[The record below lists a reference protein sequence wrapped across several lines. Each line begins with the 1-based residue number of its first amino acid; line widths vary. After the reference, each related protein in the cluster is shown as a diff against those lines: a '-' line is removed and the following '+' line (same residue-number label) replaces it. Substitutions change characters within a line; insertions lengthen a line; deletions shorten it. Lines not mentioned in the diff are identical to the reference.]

1 MNKALPESFQPYVG
15 LSSVFAADES
25 TESRLPEDS
34 RLQPIDAAVEAQL
47 RAMLE
52 AETFERLI
60 LEAVRPEVVDRNVLA
75 PSRFHVLRDEITER
89 LENRLRHTR
98 DADEAAELQAAVTIL
113 RQRARE
119 HELGE
124 SLRYALIKG

>member
-1 MNKALPESFQPYVG
+1 MNKALPEAFHPYVG
-15 LSSVFAADES
+15 LTSVFATDAGS
-25 TESRLPEDS
+25 ESRLPEDS

-47 RAMLE
+47 QAMLQ

-60 LEAVRPEVVDRNVLA
+60 LEAVRPEVLDRNVLA
-75 PSRFHVLRDEITER
+75 PSRFHTLRDEIIQR
-89 LENRLRHTR
+89 LEARLRQTS
-98 DADEAAELQAAVTIL
+98 DADEHSEVRAALDLL
-113 RQRARE
+113 RLRARE